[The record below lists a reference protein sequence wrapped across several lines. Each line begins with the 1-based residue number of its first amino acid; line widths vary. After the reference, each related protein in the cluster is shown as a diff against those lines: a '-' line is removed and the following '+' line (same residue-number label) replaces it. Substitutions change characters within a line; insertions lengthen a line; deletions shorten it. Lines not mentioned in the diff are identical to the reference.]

1 MGTLQADEYF
11 PGQVFNDR
19 TRTDRPDGGRTG
31 GLGEGSERQSGY
43 PVSVRGAGV
52 ERAGRLEVG
61 TGEGLVTTDGFLS
74 LVQNVRV
81 TPRGWIGRCP
91 AHQDKSPSLSIREED
106 NGQIL
111 LHCFAGCPTDEVC
124 AALGLTLRDLFP
136 PTHAD
141 PASIRRARAQREEAT
156 QQRVRAQRLDNV
168 GADAQRE
175 AQRLIASAKNLAI
188 DHWTD
193 AFLNVL
199 MNKLADAYEL
209 IGACDGTE

>member
-1 MGTLQADEYF
+1 MEVAMTAEVLLD
-11 PGQVFNDR
+11 
-19 TRTDRPDGGRTG
+19 
-31 GLGEGSERQSGY
+31 
-43 PVSVRGAGV
+43 
-52 ERAGRLEVG
+52 RLER
-61 TGEGLVTTDGFLS
+61 
-74 LVQNVRV
+74 VRS
-81 TPRGWIGRCP
+81 TARGWTSLCP
-91 AHQDKSPSLSIREED
+91 SHHDKSPSLSIRKGED
-106 NGQIL
+106 DRIL
-111 LHCFAGCPTDEVC
+111 LHCFAGCPTDKVC
-124 AALGLTLRDLFP
+124 ADLGITLRDLFP